1 MLASYKKTLANLVN
15 ISKEKIL
22 ESFLPVHSYNGRLAS
37 VKCCELYRIK
47 PYSSVNPECVVI
59 DELHVILGL

>member
-37 VKCCELYRIK
+37 FLAWRFIFVKCCEL
-47 PYSSVNPECVVI
+47 
-59 DELHVILGL
+59 